1 MRRSKLPG
9 MESRR
14 QKGRYLQT
22 KPAKMESRRQ
32 KGRDLQTK
40 PARNGESLA
49 KAAPS
54 APPRQAAVPV
64 PLLTQGRNSH
74 PSHSASKAG
83 GSCARCHSLRRLFLR
98 SLRTQGR
105 RSAAAR
111 RVPPT
116 THRSCRRVPPAAWPA
131 SPGGGAD
138 WVLRQPIGEPP
149 ATRATAALAAMPVP
163 IPQSNRGHS
172 RKHTFLL

>member
-1 MRRSKLPG
+1 MAIFVAENVENL
-9 MESRR
+9 
-14 QKGRYLQT
+14 
-22 KPAKMESRRQ
+22 
-32 KGRDLQTK
+32 
-40 PARNGESLA
+40 
-49 KAAPS
+49 
-54 APPRQAAVPV
+54 V
-64 PLLTQGRNSH
+64 
-74 PSHSASKAG
+74 KAG
-83 GSCARCHSLRRLFLR
+83 

-149 ATRATAALAAMPVP
+149 ATRAPAALAARSVVLTPDRKFLIPSDIPEAPVP
-163 IPQSNRGHS
+163 LQPNRSQRSSRARHSKLDFQSQS
-172 RKHTFLL
+172 IKTYFFISILQKRKYFFYTIDIAG